1 MSYNI
6 FKAGFTFRLRNTLSV
21 EEVSHLKFRF
31 TTMITWYFLIFL
43 IGCLFADEEE
53 KAHHRSLRYAG
64 LPNSP
69 IFHINSFT
77 GTNFFRPFLSR
88 PSSLSSPFRRLSTQF
103 VSNGRP
109 NGFVTKLSSHI
120 LSSVT
125 VPKKKGLTLSKLI
138 SLPLKFI
145 SNAKPY
151 KLLINKPN
159 LIKLG

>member
-1 MSYNI
+1 M
-6 FKAGFTFRLRNTLSV
+6 
-21 EEVSHLKFRF
+21 EEVSHVKFRF
-31 TTMITWYFLIFL
+31 TTMITWYFLTFL
-43 IGCLFADEEE
+43 IGCIFAGATE

-77 GTNFFRPFLSR
+77 GTNFFRPSLSR
-88 PSSLSSPFRRLSTQF
+88 PSSLTSPFRRLSTQF
-103 VSNGRP
+103 LSNGRP
-109 NGFVTKLSSHI
+109 GGFVTKLSSNL

-125 VPKKKGLTLSKLI
+125 VPKKKWLTLSKLI
-138 SLPLKFI
+138 NLPLNFI

-151 KLLINKPN
+151 KLLIHKPN